1 MEKTSKLL
9 KYIAPVFLLGMF
21 TLIVS
26 CEDDDETVLDDGK
39 LVFMEGE
46 INGAEFKTSAQEV
59 LTEVEISLIFS
70 HEMETP
76 AVQEALSITG
86 GNGASSFDVAFTNTN
101 STLLISS
108 NEELGFETAY
118 TIALPAGVYGS
129 QGEELENDF
138 SISFTTEA
146 FTPPQVTLD
155 INKFEI
161 DENGGV
167 ATVTASLDKTA
178 EQDVSVAFSTSGG
191 AALDTDYTLDPTT
204 VVIPAGALEATATVT
219 AKSDGEIE
227 ANEEIIIGI
236 ASVTNAEESGTQQV
250 SVVIIDTPAPLSLKG
265 VMAMTWDGSG
275 TNDGKAIHLYA
286 NEDIA
291 DLSVYGLGIA
301 NNGGGTDGRELDLP
315 VLSVNAGDH
324 ILVAREPVLLEAY
337 FGECF
342 AEFDHVIP
350 VDVAVTQNGDDA
362 IELFSGTD
370 VIETY
375 GDADVDGT
383 GQDWEY
389 TGSWAYKYDGEWIT
403 GGLDCTVGAMTNAAS
418 SCMYPLCAPAVELK
432 GVLALTWETSGTNGG
447 KGFHLKVNRDI
458 EDLSIY
464 GVGVAN
470 NGGGTDGQE
479 FTLPAVSAKEGD
491 NILIA
496 REPGTIS
503 AYFGSCINSFDMVID
518 SQDTAN
524 QNGDDA
530 IELFENGVVIET
542 YGDANVDGTGEAW
555 EYSGSWAYKMNG
567 TWITGGLDCGA
578 GSTST
583 QGSSCPYPECQ

>member
-1 MEKTSKLL
+1 
-9 KYIAPVFLLGMF
+9 MF
-21 TLIVS
+21 TLMIS
-26 CEDDDETVLDDGK
+26 CEDDDETVIDDSK
-39 LVFMEGE
+39 LVFMQGE
-46 INGAEFKTSAQEV
+46 INGAKFENGTKDV
-59 LTEVEISLIFS
+59 LTNVDINLIFS
-70 HEMETP
+70 HQMETP

-86 GNGASSFDVAFTNTN
+86 GNGAADFDVAFAN
-101 STLLISS
+101 SNSALQISS
-108 NEELGFETAY
+108 NKQLDYETAY
-118 TIALPAGVYGS
+118 TISLPAGVYGS
-129 QGEELENDF
+129 NGEELKQDF
-138 SISFTTEA
+138 SIAFTTEA
-146 FTPPQVTLD
+146 FTPPQVSLSAD
-155 INKFEI
+155 AIEI

-167 ATVTASLDKTA
+167 ATITASLDKPA
-178 EQDVSVAFSTSGG
+178 DQDVTIEFSTGG
-191 AALDTDYTLDPTT
+191 MATVDTDYILDPLS
-204 VVIPAGALEATATVT
+204 VVIPVGSLEATATVT
-219 AKSDGEIE
+219 SRLDSESE
-227 ANEEIIIGI
+227 VNEEIVIGI

-250 SVVIIDTPAPLSLKG
+250 SILIIDTPAPLMLKG

-275 TNDGKAIHLYA
+275 TNDGKAIHLVA

-315 VLSVNAGDH
+315 VLSVSAGDQ
-324 ILVAREPVLLEAY
+324 ILVAREPALLEAY
-337 FGECF
+337 FGACF

-350 VDVAVTQNGDDA
+350 VSTAVTQNGDDA

-375 GDADVDGT
+375 GDADVSGA

-389 TGSWAYKYDGEWIT
+389 TGSWAYKLDGEWMT
-403 GGLDCTVGAMTNAAS
+403 GGVGCTVGSMTDAAS
-418 SCMYPLCAPAVELK
+418 SCQYPLCGPAVTLQ

-447 KGFHLKVNRDI
+447 KAWHLKVMKDV

-464 GVGVAN
+464 GIGVAN

-479 FTLPAVSAKEGD
+479 FTLPAGPAKEGD

-503 AYFGSCINSFDMVID
+503 AYFGNCINSFDFVID
-518 SQDTAN
+518 SQDAAN

-542 YGDANVDGTGEAW
+542 YGDANVDGTGEPW
-555 EYSGSWAYKMNG
+555 EYSGSWAYKVG
-567 TWITGGLDCGA
+567 GAWTTGGLDCGV

-583 QGSSCPYPECQ
+583 QSSACPYPECQ